1 MPFLTAA
8 LRNNTMKIKYFPE
21 TDTLYFQFNDHEI
34 AETQELNENTLLD
47 LDANGNLVAI
57 TLEHAK
63 NSATIS
69 EFSYQQM
76 AMAA

>member
-1 MPFLTAA
+1 
-8 LRNNTMKIKYFPE
+8 MKIKYVPE
-21 TDTLYFQFNDHEI
+21 IDTLYFQFNENEI
-34 AETQELNENTLLD
+34 VETQELNENTLLD
-47 LDANGNLVAI
+47 LDTNGNLVAI

-63 NSATIS
+63 KSASIA